1 MHRLHLFVDG
11 VYGCACL
18 SILQVVSNGMFW
30 SFSFEMCLLSSVLCS
45 FSLLV
50 KVPLWDVYRVL
61 KLLAVSPMYFL
72 LLLGVVTVASY
83 ITFCVVDFPG
93 RGHFYYGSCICL
105 LVGCLLLSGSCCC
118 VILLCFPY
126 CSCSC
131 SSASGCSC
139 YIFAGVHGLGE
150 SAVRLK
156 PGTFFRCLILCV
168 RCRGGYTML
177 YSFVYWFLVRLH
189 FG

>member
-30 SFSFEMCLLSSVLCS
+30 SFSFQMCLLSSVLCS

-50 KVPLWDVYRVL
+50 KDALWDVYRFL

-83 ITFCVVDFPG
+83 ITFCVV
-93 RGHFYYGSCICL
+93 HF
-105 LVGCLLLSGSCCC
+105 
-118 VILLCFPY
+118 
-126 CSCSC
+126 
-131 SSASGCSC
+131 
-139 YIFAGVHGLGE
+139 
-150 SAVRLK
+150 
-156 PGTFFRCLILCV
+156 CLIII
-168 RCRGGYTML
+168 Y
-177 YSFVYWFLVRLH
+177 LV
-189 FG
+189 